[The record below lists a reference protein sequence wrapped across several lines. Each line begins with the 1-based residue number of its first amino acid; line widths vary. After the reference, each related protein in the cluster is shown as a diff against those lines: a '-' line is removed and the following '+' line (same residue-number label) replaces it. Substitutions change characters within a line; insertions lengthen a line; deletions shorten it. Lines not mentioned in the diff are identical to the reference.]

1 MSTVDHVGG
10 PMVRRRLRLPGAIH
24 RVGWLGTASVVVVAL
39 AVFAAAFGSLLAP
52 YDPNSVNLNYAFVG
66 PFDGH
71 LLGMDGQGRDLL
83 SRLLVGARTSM
94 VGPLAVVVLSSLIGG
109 ALALLLAWRGGLVDQ
124 IVVRVL
130 DVLLAFPGLLLAI
143 LVVAV
148 AGPGLVAPV
157 IALSISYVPYFVRV
171 LRGAAM
177 RERQQPYVEAL
188 QVQGFSSFTI
198 LVRHV
203 LPNLMPLA
211 LAQATVNF
219 AYAMVDLAAL
229 SYLGLGVQQPTADW
243 GSMVFTGQAGIIQG
257 YPAESL
263 AAGACIVLVIC
274 AFNILGERLADR
286 GPGGG
291 S

>member
-1 MSTVDHVGG
+1 MSTVEQAEAT
-10 PMVRRRLRLPGAIH
+10 MVRRRLRLPGALH
-24 RVGWLGTASVVVVAL
+24 RVGWLGTASVVVVSL

-94 VGPLAVVVLSSLIGG
+94 VGPLAVVVLSSLVGG

-188 QVQGFSSFTI
+188 QVQGFGSFTI
-198 LVRHV
+198 LVRHI
-203 LPNLMPLA
+203 LPNLLPLA

-286 GPGGG
+286 GPGGR

>member
-1 MSTVDHVGG
+1 MSTVEHVEATV
-10 PMVRRRLRLPGAIH
+10 VRRRMRLPGALH
-24 RVGWLGTASVVVVAL
+24 RVGWLGTASVVVVSL

-109 ALALLLAWRGGLVDQ
+109 ALALLLAWRGGLIDQ

-188 QVQGFSSFTI
+188 QVQGFGSFTI
-198 LVRHV
+198 LVRHI
-203 LPNLMPLA
+203 LPNLLPLA

-286 GPGGG
+286 GPGGR